1 MGKLK
6 FKRGDLI
13 AHDIYAELRGV
24 VIQTKH
30 LEVELDEG
38 KSRTMLHYHVWW
50 NDNSHTYEPPR
61 DIRLVESK

>member
-6 FKRGDLI
+6 FKRGDLVV
-13 AHDIYAELRGV
+13 HDVFPELRGV

-30 LEVELDEG
+30 LEIELDEG
-38 KSRTMLHYHVWW
+38 EFRTMLHYHVWW
-50 NDNSHTYEPPR
+50 NDNSYTYEPAR